1 MFDHF
6 VGLQL
11 KALTLSFL
19 KRIAEF
25 MLLDRFRERRKKDS
39 RIHAFR
45 SIQREREKETETEI
59 ERDRH
64 RERQRET
71 EQRYSSGSLL
81 SLHFKCQKHLA
92 PPVFELYYFYS

>member
-45 SIQREREKETETEI
+45 SIQRERE
-59 ERDRH
+59 RDRDRD
-64 RERQRET
+64 RERQTQRET
-71 EQRYSSGSLL
+71 ERDRTAL
-81 SLHFKCQKHLA
+81 
-92 PPVFELYYFYS
+92 

>member
-45 SIQREREKETETEI
+45 SIQRERE
-59 ERDRH
+59 RDRD
-64 RERQRET
+64 RERQTQRET
-71 EQRYSSGSLL
+71 ERDRTAL
-81 SLHFKCQKHLA
+81 
-92 PPVFELYYFYS
+92 